1 MSDWTTECDCC
12 NETIKKIR
20 NDDYT
25 YSNCNLDDTPHTKH
39 NKIWVASIASFPHY
53 EKTFEKLDPDSKIGE
68 LTVKDLDNLLELKLN
83 LKFGQYYHGQTDYKE
98 IWLTPKGSHFE
109 NIDYFVSGKID
120 GVENDILIELKTTW
134 VSSKAKMNGVIDR
147 AQTQADI
154 YSWMAGYKEVKIIV
168 KNLAK
173 PELDTV
179 VNYRPDISKVESLLG
194 TYIEENKEFIKQY

>member
-39 NKIWVASIASFPHY
+39 NKIWVASIASFSHY

-83 LKFGQYYHGQTDYKE
+83 LKFGQYYHGQSDYKE

-134 VSSKAKMNGVIDR
+134 VSSKTKMNGVIDR
-147 AQTQADI
+147 TQTQADI